1 MKLSFP
7 QLGVGLCALTLLLTV
22 VVSQT
27 RLGECVSESLE
38 GTHYIL
44 FFKNAALK
52 RGDIVS
58 IQGHPVKY
66 VGEKL
71 LAKRILGLPGD
82 RIVRDHKGIRI
93 ETQLLESKTGKP
105 QTKIL
110 EFKTLEFAALE
121 PEPLESKTLEATPHK
136 PKAFEFKTLA
146 LLKTTREGNPLTP
159 ISIQIVPESYVFV
172 AGDNPHSFDS
182 RYEEF
187 GLVPYEKIWGK
198 AIWVW

>member
-7 QLGVGLCALTLLLTV
+7 QLGVGLCALTLILTV

-38 GTHYIL
+38 GTRYIL

-58 IQGHPVKY
+58 IEGHPVKY

-82 RIVRDHKGIRI
+82 RIIRDYNGIRI
-93 ETQLLESKTGKP
+93 EAQFLESKTGKDH
-105 QTKIL
+105 TKI
-110 EFKTLEFAALE
+110 LE
-121 PEPLESKTLEATPHK
+121 PEPLES
-136 PKAFEFKTLA
+136 KTLA
-146 LLKTTREGNPLTP
+146 LLKTTREGNSLTP
-159 ISIQIVPESYVFV
+159 ISIQIVPENYVFV

-187 GLVPYEKIWGK
+187 GLVSYEKIWGK
-198 AIWVW
+198 AICVW

>member
-7 QLGVGLCALTLLLTV
+7 QLGVGLCVLTLILMV

-38 GTHYIL
+38 GTRYIL
-44 FFKNAALK
+44 FFKNTTLK

-58 IQGHPVKY
+58 IEGHPVKY
-66 VGEKL
+66 VGKKL

-82 RIVRDHKGIRI
+82 RIVRDPKGIRI
-93 ETQLLESKTGKP
+93 ETQ
-105 QTKIL
+105 
-110 EFKTLEFAALE
+110 F
-121 PEPLESKTLEATPHK
+121 LESKTLEPTTHK
-136 PKAFEFKTLA
+136 LKAFESKILA
-146 LLKTTREGNPLTP
+146 LLKTTREGHSLTP
-159 ISIQIVPESYVFV
+159 ISIQIVPENYVFV

-187 GLVPYEKIWGK
+187 GLVSYEKIWGK
-198 AIWVW
+198 AIFVW